1 MHESSG
7 STESLLE
14 EADEFVRHCNEETP
28 EGPIKT
34 NNRRCSEADI
44 QRGEFRRKF
53 ILDNGWLNDWFF
65 SSPHRFSPVETITAV
80 SAKITEMLKT
90 RSVGESYFKD
100 RSCRCR
106 ADSILW
112 TCCFNWLW
120 WSICRPTVAKCSW
133 WLWWIVWEDKV
144 LRMVRVFL
152 HFSLKADLKFSSLF
166 TVKIITDF
174 LCHSRK
180 SSWRGTRKS
189 LAILKVA
196 LLKEMFCDQLTTRI
210 MTRNIT
216 SLMSDAFNCRD
227 RSVKKVISI
236 QQICHVSHTPLH

>member
-1 MHESSG
+1 
-7 STESLLE
+7 
-14 EADEFVRHCNEETP
+14 
-28 EGPIKT
+28 
-34 NNRRCSEADI
+34 
-44 QRGEFRRKF
+44 
-53 ILDNGWLNDWFF
+53 
-65 SSPHRFSPVETITAV
+65 
-80 SAKITEMLKT
+80 
-90 RSVGESYFKD
+90 
-100 RSCRCR
+100 
-106 ADSILW
+106 
-112 TCCFNWLW
+112 
-120 WSICRPTVAKCSW
+120 
-133 WLWWIVWEDKV
+133 
-144 LRMVRVFL
+144 MVRVFL

-227 RSVKKVISI
+227 HISFSQESNIDSTDLSCLPHPTALAVKYQSLLKYT
-236 QQICHVSHTPLH
+236 QGSHFN